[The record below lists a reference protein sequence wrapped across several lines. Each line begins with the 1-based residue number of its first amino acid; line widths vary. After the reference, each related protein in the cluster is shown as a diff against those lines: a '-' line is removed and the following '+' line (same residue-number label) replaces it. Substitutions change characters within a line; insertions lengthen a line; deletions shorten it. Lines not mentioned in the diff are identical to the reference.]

1 MLNEIRDLYN
11 EESKLYIKIIDILKS
26 IDIEE
31 IDQEKYQIELE
42 NVDYLVSKVG
52 NLNSKIEQLKT
63 LYIARNNI
71 KDFIGEEIRRVEKE
85 ATYNDFKSVVNSTSK
100 LIMEAKKLNDGI
112 NSSLIKNV
120 NKLNILRKGSAKN
133 TISKDFLFPEKVN
146 NGSKFDKLK

>member
-85 ATYNDFKSVVNSTSK
+85 ATYNDFKSVVNRTSK